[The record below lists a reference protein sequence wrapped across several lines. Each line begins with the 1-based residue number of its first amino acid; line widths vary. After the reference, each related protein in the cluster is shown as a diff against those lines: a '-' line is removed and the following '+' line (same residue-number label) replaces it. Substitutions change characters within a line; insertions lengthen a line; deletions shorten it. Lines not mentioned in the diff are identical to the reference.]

1 MANKRNPKAAS
12 GRDQGGFVALPW
24 SVMDCPAYEALSY
37 PAKALL
43 LELARQFVRD
53 NNGKL
58 LASRAHLK
66 GRGWTSADVID
77 RAKRELLNGGFIHET
92 VRGHRPNKAS
102 WYAITWQTLDRHN
115 GYDHGA
121 VESFERGAYR
131 KTAPVKNASLSP
143 SGGTE
148 RPRIGPSG
156 GTGKPPTV
164 PGGGPI
170 EGVFQGSPVPSGGH
184 HLEKP
189 STAVVEPAPSSAM
202 TAVAG
207 NREAAPATTDKP
219 ANQPPAIETL
229 ADLWA
234 AVGCRSVWTKPT
246 DVERER
252 LHQLAKDRAT
262 KASQTSAERMRVARD
277 AEASAKAR
285 RASRTKSSNVISLPT
300 VRVEDDGVIRE
311 RDELAHDLSA
321 WAD

>member
-1 MANKRNPKAAS
+1 MANGRNKKAHS
-12 GRDQGGFVALPW
+12 GRDAGGFIALPW
-24 SVMDCPAYEALSY
+24 SVMDCPAYAGLSY

-77 RAKRELLNGGFIHET
+77 RAKRELLEAGFIHET
-92 VRGHRPNKAS
+92 VKGGRPNRAS
-102 WYAITWQTLDRHN
+102 WFALTWQTLDRHH
-115 GYDHGA
+115 GYDTGA

-170 EGVFQGSPVPSGGH
+170 EAIFKGSPVPSGGH

-189 STAVVEPAPSSAM
+189 STAVVEPAPSSALM
-202 TAVAG
+202 AVASD
-207 NREAAPATTDKP
+207 RETAPATSTER
-219 ANQPPAIETL
+219 ATQPPAIDSL
-229 ADLWA
+229 AALWT
-234 AVGCRSVWTKPT
+234 AVGCRSMWTSPT
-246 DVERER
+246 AAERER
-252 LHQLAKDRAT
+252 LHQLAKNRAAT
-262 KASQTSAERMRVARD
+262 ACQTTAKRMQVAKD

-285 RASRTKSSNVISLPT
+285 QAARLKSSSVIRPD
-300 VRVEDDGVIRE
+300 VRTGDDGLTRE
-311 RDELAHDLSA
+311 RDYSHDLSA
-321 WAD
+321 WADS

>member
-1 MANKRNPKAAS
+1 MANKRNNKAAS

-24 SVMDCPAYEALSY
+24 SVLDCPAYEALSH

-66 GRGWTSADVID
+66 SRGWKSADVID
-77 RAKRELLNGGFIHET
+77 RAKRELLEAGFIHET
-92 VRGHRPNKAS
+92 VKGHRPNKAS
-102 WYAITWQTLDRHN
+102 WYAITWQSLDRHH
-115 GYDHGA
+115 GYDHGV
-121 VESFERGAYR
+121 VEGFERGAYR

-143 SGGTE
+143 SNGTE
-148 RPRIGPSG
+148 RCRIGPSG
-156 GTGKPPTV
+156 GTGKPRSV

-170 EGVFQGSPVPSGGH
+170 EGDFQGSPVPSAGH

-189 STAVVEPAPSSAM
+189 STAVVEPAPSSAL
-202 TAVAG
+202 TAVASD
-207 NREAAPATTDKP
+207 RESAPATNTEC
-219 ANQPPAIETL
+219 ATQPETISTL

-234 AVGCRSVWTKPT
+234 AVGCRSVWTKPK

-252 LHQLAKDRAT
+252 LHQLAKDSAAT
-262 KASQTSAERMRVARD
+262 ACQTTAKRMQAARD
-277 AEASAKAR
+277 AEAHAKAR
-285 RASRTKSSNVISLPT
+285 QANRTKPAAMALAGAVH
-300 VRVEDDGVIRE
+300 VDHDGLTRE
-311 RDELAHDLSA
+311 RDEHAHDLAA

>member
-66 GRGWTSADVID
+66 GRGWKSADVID
-77 RAKRELLNGGFIHET
+77 RAKRELLEAGFIHET
-92 VRGHRPNKAS
+92 VKGHRPNKAS
-102 WYAITWQTLDRHN
+102 WYAITWQSLDRHA
-115 GYDHGA
+115 GYDPGA
-121 VESFERGAYR
+121 AESFERGAYR

-143 SGGTE
+143 AGGTE

-156 GTGKPPTV
+156 GTGKPLSV

-170 EGVFQGSPVPSGGH
+170 EAIFQGSPVPSGGH
-184 HLEKP
+184 HLDMP
-189 STAVVEPAPSSAM
+189 STAVVEPASSSAL
-202 TAVAG
+202 TAVVA
-207 NREAAPATTDKP
+207 NRETAPATSTE
-219 ANQPPAIETL
+219 PAIQLQAIDTL
-229 ADLWA
+229 AGLWA
-234 AVGCRSVWTKPT
+234 AVGCRSAWTKPT
-246 DVERER
+246 DAERER

-262 KASQTSAERMRVARD
+262 KASQTTAERMQAARD
-277 AEASAKAR
+277 AEARAKAR
-285 RASRTKSSNVISLPT
+285 HVRNAPPVACVRAGAFHI
-300 VRVEDDGVIRE
+300 DHDGVTRE
-311 RDELAHDLSA
+311 RDEHAHDLSA